1 MFTQLNP
8 PLPLET
14 PKGAG
19 LAYGVIDYGPDFDLL
34 WVVFDDATG
43 ECWTWANPKVRGVK
57 NVTMGRRVE
66 TGVMHPRLA
75 PVPRN
80 EGAGAG

>member
-8 PLPLET
+8 PIPLET

-19 LAYGVIDYGPDFDLL
+19 LAYGVIDYGPDYDLL

-43 ECWTWANPKVRGVK
+43 ECWTWRNPQIVGVK
-57 NVTMGRRVE
+57 NVTHGRR
-66 TGVMHPRLA
+66 TGLSAFLPRGVRTQI
-75 PVPRN
+75 PQS
-80 EGAGAG
+80 GM